1 MSAPKTIL
9 VATDFSEFS
18 DRAVK
23 EALDMAENYKA
34 KLIILHVI
42 DENLQQCVVDY
53 CLSAEA
59 FSELQDKSEQNS
71 RQKMEEEFRKLSPR
85 KEGDGVAFKIRTGA
99 PYTEILHEQQEDRAD
114 LIVLGSHGK
123 RGFIHNMLGG
133 VAEKVT
139 RGASVPVLVVR

>member
-1 MSAPKTIL
+1 
-9 VATDFSEFS
+9 V
-18 DRAVK
+18 
-23 EALDMAENYKA
+23 
-34 KLIILHVI
+34 
-42 DENLQQCVVDY
+42 
-53 CLSAEA
+53 
-59 FSELQDKSEQNS
+59 
-71 RQKMEEEFRKLSPR
+71 
-85 KEGDGVAFKIRTGA
+85 

>member
-1 MSAPKTIL
+1 MFAPKTIL

-23 EALDMAENYKA
+23 DAAEMAENYKA
-34 KLIILHVI
+34 KLILLHVI

-59 FSELQDKSEQNS
+59 FTELQENTERNS
-71 RQKMEEEFRKLSPR
+71 REKLQEEIKKIDPR
-85 KEGDGVAFKIRTGA
+85 KNGNIDFKVRTGV
-99 PYTEILHEQQEDRAD
+99 PYSEILHEQQEDRAD

-123 RGFIHNMLGG
+123 RGFVHNMLGG
-133 VAEKVT
+133 VADKVT
-139 RGASVPVLVVR
+139 RGATVPVMVVR

>member
-1 MSAPKTIL
+1 MSSPKTIL

-18 DRAVK
+18 DRALK
-23 EALDMAENYKA
+23 EAMEMAENYRA
-34 KLIILHVI
+34 KLVLLHVI

-59 FSELQDKSEQNS
+59 FTQLQEKSEQAS
-71 RQKMEEEFRKLSPR
+71 RQKLEEELKKVSTRK
-85 KEGDGVAFKIRTGA
+85 DGNGVDFKVRTGV

-114 LIVLGSHGK
+114 MIILGSHGK

>member
-1 MSAPKTIL
+1 MFAPKTIL

-23 EALDMAENYKA
+23 DALEMAGNYKA
-34 KLIILHVI
+34 KLILLHVI

-59 FSELQDKSEQNS
+59 FTELQENTERNS
-71 RQKMEEEFRKLSPR
+71 REKLQEELKKIDPR
-85 KEGDGVAFKIRTGA
+85 KNGNIEIKVRTGV
-99 PYTEILHEQQEDRAD
+99 PYSEILHEQQEDRAD

-123 RGFIHNMLGG
+123 RGFVHNMLGG
-133 VAEKVT
+133 VADKVT
-139 RGASVPVLVVR
+139 RGATVPVMVVR